1 MVNLFPNLRL
11 LPYAVY
17 FFILVLVSPP
27 PLSAQSVIGGDTID
41 PSAILD
47 LQSLDKGLLLPRLS
61 SAQRDA
67 MPNPARGLLVFNTS
81 ENCIQV
87 NTGQPAAPLWTCLT
101 ALPQQGNQKGNLLY
115 WDGAAWV
122 RLGPGLPGQTLA
134 LSQQGDPVW
143 SGAAFAT
150 LVSTAAASLTA
161 SSAQLGGTITA
172 DGGSG
177 VVARGIVYGTAPLP
191 TLSNATLLLGDG
203 TGSFSGTV
211 SGLQPGTAYFFRA
224 FASNGAGTAYGNLLS
239 FTTYPLAQVGA
250 LDCANALHT
259 GTMVSGVAVSG
270 AGSSISYQ
278 GGNGGYFGDLAIAS
292 SGVTGLTA
300 TLSAGVLA
308 NGAGTLVFSIS
319 GTPSGSGT
327 ANFPLN
333 LGGQSCVL
341 VRTVAPATVTAVQC
355 SSAVLTGQLVAGKAA
370 NGSSVSLPYSG
381 GNGGAY
387 GAQTIA
393 STGVT
398 GLTAQLAAGQLS
410 IGPGS
415 LNYTLTGTASG
426 SGTAQFALQ
435 IGGQSC
441 TLSLSVVA
449 GGVASLDCANA
460 VHNGQLTIGSVASS
474 VHSILSYTGGNG
486 GSYSGQTVASTGVTG
501 LTATLASG
509 LFAEGT
515 GTLTY
520 SITGTPSAA
529 GTASFVLQLGGQTCT
544 LSRSVLNVGFIDN
557 LICSGANHKGLLKSR
572 IPASG
577 DVNTA
582 VPYSGGN
589 GGNYAGITANSSG
602 VLGLTASLASGT
614 FVNGSDSLRFLI
626 SGTPSSAG
634 TAIFTVSIG
643 GRSCSFSR
651 EVGSS
656 CGANIAPGV
665 FREFMCHNLGV
676 VNTNADPFVPSWEI
690 NGAYW
695 QWGKKDIANLAP
707 IGPSLNEANS
717 GPVTGW
723 VGYPYAPNGA
733 WLDESKTSNDPCPS
747 GFRVPTKN
755 DWDNVVAN
763 NNIVVVGTWGNSVT
777 NYSCGKSFGSGL
789 FLPTAGYGGAGGIA
803 DRGNLG
809 FYWSSTPAANTNDAW
824 YLYFYGDNRSGVWN
838 GSHRGN
844 GFSVRCIAE

>member
-11 LPYAVY
+11 LPYAGY

-333 LGGQSCVL
+333 LGGQSCML

-441 TLSLSVVA
+441 TLSLSVAA
-449 GGVASLDCANA
+449 GGLIALKNIPAGTFSMGCTSGDPVCLLYEAP
-460 VHNGQLTIGSVASS
+460 VHNVSISAFQISETEITQAEWQEVMGSNPSYFSGCPNCPVEEVSWYDALVFCNKLSELEGRTPCYYSDISFTQIYGKAGGTWSLPNGDS
-474 VHSILSYTGGNG
+474 VYLKPLANGYSLPTEAEWEYAARG
-486 GSYSGQTVASTGVTG
+486 GSSTN
-501 LTATLASG
+501 
-509 LFAEGT
+509 
-515 GTLTY
+515 
-520 SITGTPSAA
+520 I
-529 GTASFVLQLGGQTCT
+529 
-544 LSRSVLNVGFIDN
+544 
-557 LICSGANHKGLLKSR
+557 
-572 IPASG
+572 
-577 DVNTA
+577 
-582 VPYSGGN
+582 YSGGN
-589 GGNYAGITANSSG
+589 DLGAVGWYDGDYGNRY
-602 VLGLTASLASGT
+602 GT
-614 FVNGSDSLRFLI
+614 KPVK
-626 SGTPSSAG
+626 
-634 TAIFTVSIG
+634 
-643 GRSCSFSR
+643 
-651 EVGSS
+651 
-656 CGANIAPGV
+656 
-665 FREFMCHNLGV
+665 
-676 VNTNADPFVPSWEI
+676 
-690 NGAYW
+690 
-695 QWGKKDIANLAP
+695 GK
-707 IGPSLNEANS
+707 
-717 GPVTGW
+717 
-723 VGYPYAPNGA
+723 APNEYGLFDMSGNV
-733 WLDESKTSNDPCPS
+733 WEWCWDRFGVYPS
-747 GFRVPTKN
+747 TPQTNPVGPDAGYNRIFRGGCWKYENFKCRSAFRNTLPPVYRAYDVGFRV
-755 DWDNVVAN
+755 V
-763 NNIVVVGTWGNSVT
+763 
-777 NYSCGKSFGSGL
+777 L
-789 FLPTAGYGGAGGIA
+789 
-803 DRGNLG
+803 
-809 FYWSSTPAANTNDAW
+809 
-824 YLYFYGDNRSGVWN
+824 
-838 GSHRGN
+838 H
-844 GFSVRCIAE
+844 